1 MDGMDKLLEMAK
13 SHLSGT
19 CIQNLTAYDP
29 ETAAR
34 RRAERYNA
42 ESGNL
47 TGYDCQEC
55 LNRGDFMVAS
65 GNGTYFRECK
75 CMAVRRGKR
84 RMQESGLSALLND
97 YTLEK
102 FQTPE
107 KWQVAA
113 KEKAIA
119 YLAGDKSA
127 WFVASGCVGSG
138 KSHLCTAICKE
149 LMIAGND
156 VQYMLWRDMGARLKA
171 SVNDLEVYR
180 AMIDP
185 LKNAKVLYID
195 DFWKGANVTD
205 GDINLAFE
213 ILNQRYISGNRTIIS
228 TEKPIEKILDIDEAT
243 GSRIYQRSKGFY
255 LAFPAGKN
263 WRMK

>member
-1 MDGMDKLLEMAK
+1 M
-13 SHLSGT
+13 HLPDGT
-19 CIQNLTAYDP
+19 CIPSLTDYDT
-29 ETAAR
+29 EAAAR
-34 RRAERYNA
+34 RKAERYNA
-42 ESGNL
+42 EPGSL
-47 TGYDCQEC
+47 TGYDCKEC
-55 LNRGDFMVAS
+55 LNRGDFMEAS

-75 CMAVRRGKR
+75 CMAIRRGKR
-84 RMQESGLSALLND
+84 RMQKSGLSSLLND

-102 FQTPE
+102 FKTQE
-107 KWQVAA
+107 KWQSAA

-119 YLAGDKSA
+119 YLSGDKNE

-149 LMIAGND
+149 LMISGCD

-171 SVNDLEVYR
+171 SVNDREAYQK
-180 AMIDP
+180 MIEP
-185 LKNAKVLYID
+185 LKNANALYID
-195 DFWKGANVTD
+195 DFWKGASVTD

-213 ILNQRYISGNRTIIS
+213 ILNHRYISGRRTIIS
-228 TEKPIEKILDIDEAT
+228 TEKSIEKILNIDEAT
-243 GSRIYQRSKGFY
+243 GSRIYQRSKGYY